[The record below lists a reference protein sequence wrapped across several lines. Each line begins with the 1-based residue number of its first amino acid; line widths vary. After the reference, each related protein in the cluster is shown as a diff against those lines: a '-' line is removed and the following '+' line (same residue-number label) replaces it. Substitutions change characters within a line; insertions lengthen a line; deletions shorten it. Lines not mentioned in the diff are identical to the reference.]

1 MQTAVPEAMVQSQ
14 ELTDFGFR
22 VSDSV
27 TAIGMGPGIGKSPE
41 TSSKLKLLIQCV
53 NNPQPAT
60 RNPLLIDADGLNI
73 LSENKT
79 WLGFLQPG
87 TVLTPHPKEFARLFG
102 EEADMLKRLSILISN
117 AVKYRCIIVL
127 KGAHTAIALP
137 DGTVWFNSTGN
148 PGLAKGGSGDV
159 LSGIITGLL
168 AQGYPSSQA
177 ALLGVYLHGLSA
189 DIAVQNSS
197 EEALT
202 PSDVIESLGKA
213 FKAIQK

>member
-1 MQTAVPEAMVQSQ
+1 
-14 ELTDFGFR
+14 
-22 VSDSV
+22 
-27 TAIGMGPGIGKSPE
+27 
-41 TSSKLKLLIQCV
+41 
-53 NNPQPAT
+53 
-60 RNPLLIDADGLNI
+60 
-73 LSENKT
+73 
-79 WLGFLQPG
+79 
-87 TVLTPHPKEFARLFG
+87 
-102 EEADMLKRLSILISN
+102 MLKRLSILISN